1 LRTKIETRS
10 ALDVTTT
17 GPKSLDSRLP
27 TSNPCPT
34 GALSAAE
41 MTPFELKVINRA
53 VETFGFHASSGIAPF
68 ERNRSCVD
76 PVVKAG
82 PVPENLWVHVGA

>member
-1 LRTKIETRS
+1 
-10 ALDVTTT
+10 
-17 GPKSLDSRLP
+17 
-27 TSNPCPT
+27 
-34 GALSAAE
+34 